1 MKQTA
6 DPFLRNE
13 QYTTDIKSRVIEV
26 KMSNIGYK
34 DHSVRSKFI
43 LKHNN
48 INTYSGHKLFYDKG
62 LLIHRKLLI
71 WQEDVQL

>member
-13 QYTTDIKSRVIEV
+13 QFTTDIKSRVIEV

-34 DHSVRSKFI
+34 DHSVKSKSF
-43 LKHNN
+43 
-48 INTYSGHKLFYDKG
+48 
-62 LLIHRKLLI
+62 
-71 WQEDVQL
+71 